1 MQHLVF
7 PEGFFIGGVAH
18 RHVDVLIHPHRP
30 EGVLLPAVRHHHRV
44 HAVPPL
50 TGDHQR
56 FIVQKQLGDQLVP
69 KGGAVLV
76 HVGLHVPQVILLL
89 LDLLPPPEGLYLA
102 AAHGVGHHVY
112 AGPEGKLPR
121 LEVLCRRQQ
130 FLARYLRRG
139 LCSAFSP
146 QPFPKFQSHGSPSGF
161 SPSFATIARSRSDN
175 CQIIASAF
183 SAAAFSAAAFSAA
196 AFSDKSSPPPKIVFP
211 CALCASSLLTNT
223 QSFFFTLKL
232 MP

>member
-44 HAVPPL
+44 HAVSPL
-50 TGDHQR
+50 TGDHQCL
-56 FIVQKQLGDQLVP
+56 IVQKQLGDQLMP
-69 KGGAVLV
+69 KSGAILV
-76 HVGLHVPQVILLL
+76 YVRLYVPQVILLL

-102 AAHGVGHHVY
+102 APNGVGHHVH
-112 AGPEGKLPR
+112 AGPEGKLTR

-139 LCSAFSP
+139 GSSALSR
-146 QPFPKFQSHGSPSGF
+146 QPFK
-161 SPSFATIARSRSDN
+161 
-175 CQIIASAF
+175 
-183 SAAAFSAAAFSAA
+183 
-196 AFSDKSSPPPKIVFP
+196 KS
-211 CALCASSLLTNT
+211 
-223 QSFFFTLKL
+223 
-232 MP
+232 